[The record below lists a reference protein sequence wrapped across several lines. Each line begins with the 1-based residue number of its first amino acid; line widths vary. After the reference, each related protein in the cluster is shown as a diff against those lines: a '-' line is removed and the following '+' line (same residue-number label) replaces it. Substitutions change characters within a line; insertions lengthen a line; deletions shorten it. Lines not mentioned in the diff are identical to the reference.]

1 MATKPTKPA
10 EKTWM
15 PTTAGILCLIVGAID
30 ILVGIITTV
39 LTQMVGAVMGFGGLL
54 GLLGAIGWLPI
65 AFGIVVIIGGV
76 YALQRKV
83 WGMALAGAICAL
95 IWPLTALGIAA
106 IIFVILS
113 KQEFA

>member
-1 MATKPTKPA
+1 MANTPAKPV

-15 PTTAGILCLIVGAID
+15 PTAAGVLCLVVGTID

-39 LTQMVGAVMGFGGLL
+39 LTRMLGAVMGFGGIL
-54 GLLGAIGWLPI
+54 GILGAIGWLPI

-76 YALQRKV
+76 YALQRRG

-106 IIFVILS
+106 IIFVVLA